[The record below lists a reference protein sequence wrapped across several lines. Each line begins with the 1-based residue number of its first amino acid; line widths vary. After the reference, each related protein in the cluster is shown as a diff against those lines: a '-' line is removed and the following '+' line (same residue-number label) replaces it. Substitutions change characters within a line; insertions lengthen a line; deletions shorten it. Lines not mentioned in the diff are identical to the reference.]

1 MYVRSESK
9 EQQKVK
15 PAKHRDPRS
24 GGVLLVVLVVAA
36 VVLVAGATGLVVAR
50 LISGA
55 PGAPQVPVSAQTSQS
70 DQARYEYVPFGSTVA
85 NLDEGRMTRYLK
97 VNITLQVGKESSA
110 DIRNLIEGDKKAVF
124 QDWLLAYLSDKQL
137 DEVKGGAALTR
148 LRRDIQD
155 GFNKVLSE
163 YGDHQ
168 IEGVLF
174 TELNV
179 Q

>member
-1 MYVRSESK
+1 M
-9 EQQKVK
+9 K
-15 PAKHRDPRS
+15 PAKLCDPRS
-24 GGVLLVVLVVAA
+24 GGVLLVVLIVGAVIMVAA
-36 VVLVAGATGLVVAR
+36 ATGLVVAR
-50 LISGA
+50 LLSGG
-55 PGAPQVPVSAQTSQS
+55 PEPQAPVSAQTPQS
-70 DQARYEYVPFGSTVA
+70 AQARYEYVPFGATVA

-110 DIRNLIEGDKKAVF
+110 DLRSLIEGDKKAIF

-148 LRRDIQD
+148 LSRDIQD
-155 GFNKVLSE
+155 GFNKLLSE
-163 YGDHQ
+163 YGNCQ